1 MKRLLGKLLAA
12 EILLL
17 TLALLSGCSAPSP
30 RDFGGN
36 WSHVNHFSSTVE
48 AIPLQRPYEYFAS
61 PLDSTLK
68 NMLSRWSKDTKM
80 HLDYR
85 FPDDF
90 TLYKPVSSIHTPDVE
105 TALSELNGI
114 YVKEGIFIAVRNGKL
129 VVTGVTPDSVP
140 SAGLAP
146 RKPAID
152 SPHAPGTPPDSTPAM
167 RVGKFVG
174 VSKPART

>member
-1 MKRLLGKLLAA
+1 MKRLLGKLLVA
-12 EILLL
+12 ETLLL
-17 TLALLSGCSAPSP
+17 TIAVLSGCSAPSP
-30 RDFGGN
+30 RDFGGH
-36 WSHVNHFSSTVE
+36 WSQVNRFSSTVE

-80 HLDYR
+80 RLDYR

-90 TLYKPVSSIHTPDVE
+90 TLYKPASSIHTPDVE

-114 YVKEGIFIAVRNGKL
+114 YAKEGIFIAVRNGTL
-129 VVTGVTPDSVP
+129 VVTGATPDSSP
-140 SAGLAP
+140 SAGIAP

-152 SPHAPGTPPDSTPAM
+152 SLHTPSTPPGSAPAM
-167 RVGKFVG
+167 QAGKFVG
-174 VSKPART
+174 VSEPTRA